1 MTAGGRPGNS
11 ATSPSGTVFRER
23 LWEYLGQPDEETPE
37 RRRLLYAI
45 VALRLGLGL
54 LFLLRG
60 WEGVF
65 ASSLTSFA
73 ARLGAPGWWGL
84 SGLATDTVL
93 FILGCTELGIGP
105 LLIFGAFTRVS
116 AVTGLVLATFYL
128 IFGQFAATAQCPYPS
143 GCTRSPFDD
152 LVERSSLIFVIGG
165 LLVLVFCGSPF
176 LGADRALDKLEEEER
191 DRAPARLP
199 RLAMM
204 TPLFLRLSWIFASLF
219 VTAYSAGL
227 GLRPL
232 ILGEIANTH
241 TFIPS
246 GIFLALLL
254 LIGFG
259 WRIVLGFSAAYLL
272 LNLVMAINAGGIPPI
287 DTNWLLAP
295 LTSLTAAFIVGPG
308 LWRIAAPE
316 SPRNAASDAE
326 QIDECDLSPVDNE
339 PS

>member
-1 MTAGGRPGNS
+1 MTAGGHPQGP
-11 ATSPSGTVFRER
+11 ATPPPTTTFRER

-37 RRRLLYAI
+37 RRRLLYGI
-45 VALRLGLGL
+45 VVLRLGLGL

-65 ASSLTSFA
+65 ASSAASFA
-73 ARLGAPGWWGL
+73 TRLGDPGRWGL
-84 SGLATDTVL
+84 SGVATDTVL
-93 FILGCTELGIGP
+93 FILGCTELGIGA

-116 AVTGLVLATFYL
+116 AVTGTVLAILYF
-128 IFGQFAATAQCPYPS
+128 IFGQFVATASCPYPS

-152 LVERSSLIFVIGG
+152 VVERSSLIFVIGG

-204 TPLFLRLSWIFASLF
+204 TPLFLRVSWIVASLF
-219 VTAYSAGL
+219 LTAYSAGL
-227 GLRPL
+227 GQRAL
-232 ILGEIANTH
+232 IPGETTAAH
-241 TFIPS
+241 SFVPS

-254 LIGFG
+254 MLGFG
-259 WRIVLGFSAAYLL
+259 WRIILGFSAAYLL
-272 LNLVMAINAGGIPPI
+272 LNLVTAINAGGTPPI

-295 LTSLTAAFIVGPG
+295 LTNLTAAFIVGPG
-308 LWRIAAPE
+308 LWHIGGTESSPTVADEIAGGD
-316 SPRNAASDAE
+316 DALPPTA
-326 QIDECDLSPVDNE
+326 DNDPV
-339 PS
+339 